1 MLKVLSAYMRR
12 VGRSIQGHCHT
23 LAKGIRE
30 DNPELKNQGIQ
41 GIGLMLAGR
50 VVVLIVLGF
59 IATLFGCDWKKYW
72 DCVIAAYSFLVINA
86 YCVSDETPDQEA
98 PPAPPTEVVIELAR
112 QRGVELQKYMMAFL
126 YRMIV
131 ATRSATNA
139 QPPNDEKGVW
149 VSSLDGQSFYMSRE
163 VVIFQGEVQ
172 IDGDITTDVED
183 TVQKE
188 LQEAVPK
195 YIDEFPE
202 LVDPDVKGRP
212 PAEILTVRGVG
223 RKVIIDAVITSE
235 KSIPLIE
242 ARRQARVE
250 RQKRQERQ
258 GQADDPL
265 FR

>member
-1 MLKVLSAYMRR
+1 MFIVISAYMRR
-12 VGRSIQGHCHT
+12 LGKRSLSYLYILANGIKADNQELIRQGLWGIGFMLVGRILT
-23 LAKGIRE
+23 LFA
-30 DNPELKNQGIQ
+30 
-41 GIGLMLAGR
+41 
-50 VVVLIVLGF
+50 LGF
-59 IATLFGCDWKKYW
+59 IITFFWWDWDTYWGYVILIYAFLIAVGC
-72 DCVIAAYSFLVINA
+72 I
-86 YCVSDETPDQEA
+86 VSDEIPNQEV
-98 PPAPPTEVVIELAR
+98 PPVPTTEVAVELAR
-112 QRGVELQKYMMAFL
+112 QRGVELQKYMLAFL
-126 YRMIV
+126 YRIIV
-131 ATRSATNA
+131 ATRSATDA

-149 VSSLDGQSFYMSRE
+149 VSSPDGQSFYMSGE

-172 IDGDITTDVED
+172 IDGDITSDVED
-183 TVQKE
+183 TMQKE

-202 LVDPDVKGRP
+202 LIDPNVKGRP
-212 PAEILTVRGVG
+212 PVEILTIRGVG
-223 RKVIIDAVITSE
+223 RKVIIDAVITTE

>member
-1 MLKVLSAYMRR
+1 MRR
-12 VGRSIQGHCHT
+12 VGRCMQGHCYT
-23 LAKGIRE
+23 LTKGIRE

-41 GIGLMLAGR
+41 GIGLMLVGR
-50 VVVLIVLGF
+50 VVVLIVLSF
-59 IATLFGCDWKKYW
+59 IATLFGCDQETYW
-72 DCVIAAYSFLVINA
+72 GCVMAAYICLILNA
-86 YCVSDETPDQEA
+86 CWVSDETPDQEA
-98 PPAPPTEVVIELAR
+98 PPAPPAEVAVELAR
-112 QRGVELQKYMMAFL
+112 QRGVELQKYMLAFL
-126 YRMIV
+126 YRIIV

-139 QPPNDEKGVW
+139 QPSNDEKSVW
-149 VSSLDGQSFYMSRE
+149 VSSLDGQSFYMHGE

-172 IDGDITTDVED
+172 IDGDITSDVED
-183 TVQKE
+183 TMQKE

-195 YIDEFPE
+195 YIDEFPA
-202 LVDPDVKGRP
+202 LIDPNIKGRP
-212 PAEILTVRGVG
+212 SVEILTVRGVG
-223 RKVIIDAVITSE
+223 RKVIIDAVITTE